1 MSVKQ
6 LIIPSNKWKFIFKN
20 KFPDDIKGIEDKI
33 WYIKKCIRMFS
44 YFDMKTLPLGRTV
57 LPKGLCLFKKIL
69 TNSELNKLH
78 EYFNDIFINQ
88 RKYKIMSS
96 DQSGRGLQYLFTGD
110 DCKRQYYKKT
120 MEQIKRINIE
130 FFNIMRKHIFYI
142 IGIYK
147 KYKSITELEKFLNE
161 KCQIIILKYMDNRGI
176 FLHIDNIARY
186 DRGPIISSSVG
197 PRYSYVDFTPT
208 LLHEKKNHNPVRYK
222 IPQGDVLVMDGP
234 SRMEWAHGLPSNANY
249 EKTKY
254 SILLKFDKFGKQN
267 CVYNRVLD
275 TNICYSKVIC

>member
-1 MSVKQ
+1 MSVKR
-6 LIIPSNKWKFIFKN
+6 LIIPSDKWKFNYQN
-20 KFPDDIKGIEDKI
+20 KFPEDIKSIEDKI

-44 YFDMKTLPLGRTV
+44 YFNMKTLPLGKNV

-69 TNSELNKLH
+69 TNSELDKLH
-78 EYFNDIFINQ
+78 MFFNDIFSKH
-88 RKYKIMSS
+88 REYKIMMS

-110 DCKRQYYKKT
+110 DGKKQYYKKT
-120 MEQIKRINIE
+120 MDQIKRINIE

-147 KYKSITELEKFLNE
+147 KYKSIQKLENFLDK

-176 FLHIDNIARY
+176 FLHIDNVARY
-186 DRGPIISSSVG
+186 DRGPIITSSVG
-197 PRYSYVDFTPT
+197 PRYSYADFTPT
-208 LLHEKKNHNPVRYK
+208 LLHEKKNHVPLRYK
-222 IPQGDVLVMDGP
+222 IPQGDILVMDGP

-249 EKTKY
+249 EKPKY
-254 SILLKFDKFGKQN
+254 TILLKFDKFGRYN
-267 CVYNRVLD
+267 CVNNKILN